1 MNWKLENILVL
12 ALEKIFEAAQHAT
25 ANQRQNVLLRVFL
38 IEVRGK
44 GMKISLVFCCRL
56 SYVPRPPELLKPKLP
71 VSLYLEIELLRRYSW
86 L

>member
-38 IEVRGK
+38 VEVRGK

-56 SYVPRPPELLKPKLP
+56 SPPELLKPKLP
-71 VSLYLEIELLRRYSW
+71 VSLYLEIELLRR
-86 L
+86 